1 MALPASK
8 MTSPRV
14 MVKSTAPVAHITA
27 KPQLT
32 LVPRR
37 RRTARLVAA
46 GSAVVFGLMIG
57 AAAFQT
63 QVARRQV
70 QLDTMDQQ
78 IRDARNQYDVL
89 RRTRAELRSPGRLAL
104 QATALGMVPATQ
116 TEFIR
121 LDPKVIAEVQR
132 TGLRPEQQKATTIDD
147 EFATYA
153 HVKAQAGGAP

>member
-1 MALPASK
+1 
-8 MTSPRV
+8 
-14 MVKSTAPVAHITA
+14 
-27 KPQLT
+27 
-32 LVPRR
+32 
-37 RRTARLVAA
+37 
-46 GSAVVFGLMIG
+46 
-57 AAAFQT
+57 
-63 QVARRQV
+63 
-70 QLDTMDQQ
+70 
-78 IRDARNQYDVL
+78 VL

>member
-1 MALPASK
+1 MIAPK
-8 MTSPRV
+8 P
-14 MVKSTAPVAHITA
+14 MVKSTAPVAHLTT
-27 KPQLT
+27 KPKLT

-70 QLDTMDQQ
+70 RLDTMDGQ
-78 IRDARNQYDVL
+78 IRDARTQYDVL
-89 RRTRAELRSPGRLAL
+89 RRTRAELRSPGRLAME
-104 QATALGMVPATQ
+104 ATSLGMEPATQ
-116 TEFIR
+116 TQFIT
-121 LDPKVIAEVQR
+121 LDPKVLAEVQR
-132 TGLRPEQQKATTIDD
+132 TGLRPEHTKALTIDD

-153 HVKAQAGGAP
+153 HVKAQAGG

>member
-1 MALPASK
+1 
-8 MTSPRV
+8 

-27 KPQLT
+27 KPRLM

-46 GSAVVFGLMIG
+46 SSVVVFGLMIG

-70 QLDTMDQQ
+70 QLDTMDRQ
-78 IRDARNQYDVL
+78 IRDAREQYDVL
-89 RRTRAELRSPGRLAL
+89 RRTRAELRSPGRLAME
-104 QATALGMVPATQ
+104 ATALGMVPATQ

-121 LDPKVIAEVQR
+121 LDPKVLAEVQR
-132 TGLRPEQQKATTIDD
+132 TGLRAEHQKPMTIDD
-147 EFATYA
+147 EFANYA